1 MNYIFAL
8 IVMGVLDLENHNKSY
23 IPYNRVI
30 STYTSYFDCNDQL
43 ISTHDYYLAKD
54 IRKKSIKRR
63 NPKFL
68 KDNSNRKIL
77 SYTDGNTNYFASCKK
92 IILPIK

>member
-1 MNYIFAL
+1 MCRN
-8 IVMGVLDLENHNKSY
+8 
-23 IPYNRVI
+23 
-30 STYTSYFDCNDQL
+30 
-43 ISTHDYYLAKD
+43 
-54 IRKKSIKRR
+54 KSIKRR